1 MLSETKLSLLQQLV
15 QNASE
20 KEIIWANGYLAGILA
35 ETKFTTPINLDKKQ
49 EIAVKPTI
57 IYATETG
64 NCKKIASKLLGNF
77 KKNKIQAKTIDILQ
91 FDVNKLEKE
100 STVLF
105 VVSTQGDGEF
115 PQNAQSF
122 YNKLNTENYNLKNLK
137 YSVLG
142 LGDSSYPL
150 FCNAGILLDEVL
162 LKSGAQQITP
172 LKKADTDYE
181 QAVEEWE
188 NQLLIE
194 FERINLPVIKEV
206 GLIKTEV
213 SKEKVIYKG
222 IISHKVILNDT
233 GSNKETYH
241 LEISSENEVTYE
253 PGDALGIVARNE
265 LNELKKIIYLL
276 NEEESKTINYNN
288 KNIPL
293 IEVLEKLNI
302 KGLSKFVLDKIAPLL
317 EIEIK
322 ESKIDL
328 IDVLERY
335 NFVKNFEIEA
345 LVNTLQPIA
354 PRLYSISSATDA
366 HNGEVH
372 LTVNLHKF
380 KVNEVQKTGLASR
393 YLSTLAKDSLIE
405 FYIHTNKNF
414 KLPAEDVD
422 IIMIGPGTGIAPFR
436 SFIAQ
441 RDVSGSSGKNWL
453 FFGEQHFTLDFYYQ
467 TEIQDWIASGVLNKF
482 DAAFSRDQK
491 QKIYVQDRII
501 EQAKE
506 FNAWLEKGAYLYLCG
521 QKDPMSK
528 DVEAA
533 IIKVIAAQRS
543 ISIASAQE
551 ILETLE
557 MEGKFQKDI
566 Y

>member
-49 EIAVKPTI
+49 EIVVKPTI

-241 LEISSENEVTYE
+241 LEISSENEVLYE